1 MKRFI
6 TAVTVLAFALSFAP
20 FAMAEGLQTTAGTMQ
35 LGGVGTFSIE
45 MTMPDVGD
53 SVTGYKLNLA
63 PSFGYFIIDNL
74 EIGGILGVGVGFGDK
89 YEGAAKDIG
98 FGVGANYYL
107 AMSSFVLHFGV
118 GIGMNFMIPDEGDT
132 QKALAIMAPIGLL
145 MPLNDHVALDLGI
158 QVNYIMSLEDGGN
171 SYFNLPI
178 GYLGVQAFF

>member
-20 FAMAEGLQTTAGTMQ
+20 LAMAEGLQTTAGTMQ
-35 LGGVGTFSIE
+35 LGGAGTFNIE
-45 MTMPDVGD
+45 MTIPDEGD
-53 SVTGYKLNLA
+53 SVTGYSLGLT

-74 EIGGILGVGVGFGDK
+74 EIGATALVAVGFGDK
-89 YEGAAKDIG
+89 YDGSSKDIG
-98 FGVGANYYL
+98 FGVGANYFL
-107 AMSSFVLHFGV
+107 PISSFVLHFGV

-158 QVNYIMSLEDGGN
+158 QVNYLMSLEDHGN
-171 SYFNLPI
+171 SSFTLPI
-178 GYLGVQAFF
+178 GYLGVQSFF

>member
-35 LGGVGTFSIE
+35 LGGIGTFNIE

-63 PSFGYFIIDNL
+63 PNFGYFIIDNL
-74 EIGGILGVGVGFGDK
+74 EISATVLVGVGFGDK
-89 YEGAAKDIG
+89 YDKAAKTLG
-98 FGVGANYYL
+98 FGLGANYYL
-107 AMSSFVLHFGV
+107 AVSSFVLHFGA
-118 GIGMNFMIPDEGDT
+118 GIGMGFLIPDEGDT
-132 QKALAIMAPIGLL
+132 QKSLAITAPIGLL

-171 SYFNLPI
+171 SYFSLPI